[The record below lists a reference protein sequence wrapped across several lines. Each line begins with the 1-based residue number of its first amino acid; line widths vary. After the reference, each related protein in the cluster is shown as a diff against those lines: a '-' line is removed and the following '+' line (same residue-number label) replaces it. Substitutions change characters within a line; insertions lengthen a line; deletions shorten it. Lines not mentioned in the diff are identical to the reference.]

1 MPINVF
7 GNSSNT
13 SDNKIDTSLFVQ
25 KPYLRTNYIEA
36 NIEEDINLKNQYKI
50 KNLPDPT
57 NLQDACNK
65 NYVDNKFNDP
75 SILKNTAHIDLNDR
89 NITNARFI
97 QVNQLPQID
106 GHLTAKLYV
115 DNSIDE
121 ASLLRLDPNEILDLN
136 NQDSILLNST
146 LNNLKTIIELPTKA
160 YIDGLHDQNERS
172 RRNLGIDFY
181 DESDN
186 LVKNNQ
192 DNNFNDN
199 IILNLKSI
207 QINDAPINEDHA
219 VNKKYIDDN
228 FLTNADTSLVRNN
241 QSNNFNNNIISN
253 IQSIEI
259 NNDPTNNKHGI
270 NKKYLDDKLDN
281 DTIIR
286 LNDNSHNEYLKVQI
300 NNNFYNLQI
309 HNKIQIT
316 DVTKILFPNTGHDL
330 LPKWRIVCNNRFNS
344 SIPTDFIKSTITN
357 SPTGQSGATVIP
369 PIGNAFMYIET
380 SGNNHNDV
388 EDNVFVSIE
397 RTDIINISNISF
409 YYNRFS
415 ISQALKRNMGK
426 FEISILIANKVW
438 NTIYTLEKNTN
449 FSTLSTD
456 WIILNLNIAN
466 QPNYG
471 IKLVYSGINTAHA
484 DMCFSDISITHSYN

>member
-89 NITNARFI
+89 NFTNARFI

-160 YIDGLHDQNERS
+160 YIDGLHDANERS
-172 RRNLGIDFY
+172 RRDLGIDFY

-192 DNNFNDN
+192 D
-199 IILNLKSI
+199 
-207 QINDAPINEDHA
+207 
-219 VNKKYIDDN
+219 
-228 FLTNADTSLVRNN
+228 
-241 QSNNFNNNIISN
+241 NNFNNNIISN

-286 LNDNSHNEYLKVQI
+286 LNDNSNNEYLKVQI

-357 SPTGQSGATVIP
+357 TPTGQAGATVIP

-388 EDNVFVSIE
+388 QDNVFVSIE

-471 IKLVYSGINTAHA
+471 IKLVYSGINTGHA

>member
-25 KPYLRTNYIEA
+25 KPYLRSNYIEA
-36 NIEEDINLKNQYKI
+36 DIEEDINLKNQYKI

-57 NLQDACNK
+57 NLQDGCNK

-121 ASLLRLDPNEILDLN
+121 ASLLRLDPNEILDLK

-160 YIDGLHDQNERS
+160 YIDGLHDENERS
-172 RRNLGIDFY
+172 RRDLGIDFY

-186 LVKNNQ
+186 LV
-192 DNNFNDN
+192 
-199 IILNLKSI
+199 
-207 QINDAPINEDHA
+207 
-219 VNKKYIDDN
+219 
-228 FLTNADTSLVRNN
+228 RNN
-241 QSNNFNNNIISN
+241 QNNNFNNNIISN

-286 LNDNSHNEYLKVQI
+286 LNDNSNSEYLKVQI

-309 HNKIQIT
+309 HNKIKIT

-344 SIPTDFIKSTITN
+344 SIPSDFIKSTITN
-357 SPTGQSGATVIP
+357 SPTGQAGATVIP

-449 FSTLSTD
+449 FNTLSTD